1 MSQEARQVEIK
12 KHNGKRYI
20 TLPLVAVILMLVVV
34 AALFLILWSVKR
46 RRDPVLRVEQ
56 PGEIHALLPSIA
68 GLSQGAL
75 LGGNRIDVLQNGD
88 GYFPALL
95 QSIAGARQ
103 SIHFETFL
111 WQEGRISNQ
120 IASALAAKAREGVDV
135 RLLLDGSGG
144 RGASDEE
151 IELMRAAGCQVRSY
165 HPWRIS
171 NLGLV
176 NNRNHRKIAV
186 IDGRVGFIGGHCI
199 VDEWTGNGQDKDH
212 FRDTSV
218 RVRGPVVQELQSAFC
233 ENWIAETGEVPAGE
247 KYFPP
252 PETAG
257 TTRAHLAYISASGSA
272 SSVELLHY
280 LAISAARK
288 QILIQNPY
296 FLPDPSAIEELGK
309 AVKRG
314 VDVRI
319 MLPSV
324 NATDNAIVQHASHHH
339 FGNLLNLG
347 VKIYEYDRTL
357 LHQKTITVDGQ
368 WCAIGSTNF
377 DDRSF
382 ELNEEASLGI
392 ADPAIASQLVATFAN
407 DMTSAHEIKLA
418 QWKKRSWLDKLMD
431 AGAYLINEQL

>member
-1 MSQEARQVEIK
+1 MSQEIRQVEIT
-12 KHNGKRYI
+12 KHDGKRYI

-34 AALFLILWSVKR
+34 AALLLILWSVKR
-46 RRDPVLRVEQ
+46 HRDPMLRVEQ

-68 GLSQGAL
+68 GLSQGTL

-95 QSIAGARQ
+95 QSIAGARE

-111 WQEGRISNQ
+111 WKEGK
-120 IASALAAKAREGVDV
+120 IADQVAAALAAKARQGVEV
-135 RLLLDGSGG
+135 RVLLDGSGG

-151 IELMRAAGCQVRSY
+151 IELMRNAGCQVRMY
-165 HPWRIS
+165 HPFRFS

-199 VDEWTGNGQDKDH
+199 VDEWMGHGQDKDH
-212 FRDTSV
+212 YRDISV
-218 RVRGPVVQELQSAFC
+218 RVTGPVVHELQSAFC
-233 ENWIAETGEVPAGE
+233 ENWIEETGEVPAGE

-252 PETAG
+252 AFPAG
-257 TTRAHLAYISASGSA
+257 TTTAHLAYISPTGSA

-280 LAISAARK
+280 LAISSARK

-296 FLPDPSAIEELGK
+296 FLPDPSAIEELGN

-319 MLPSV
+319 MLPSAD
-324 NATDNAIVQHASHHH
+324 ATDSAIVQHASHHH
-339 FGNLLNLG
+339 FGNLLKLG

-357 LHQKTITVDGQ
+357 LHEKTITVDGQ

-392 ADPAIASQLVATFAN
+392 ADPAIAAQLVATFA
-407 DMTSAHEIKLA
+407 DDAKSAHEIRLE